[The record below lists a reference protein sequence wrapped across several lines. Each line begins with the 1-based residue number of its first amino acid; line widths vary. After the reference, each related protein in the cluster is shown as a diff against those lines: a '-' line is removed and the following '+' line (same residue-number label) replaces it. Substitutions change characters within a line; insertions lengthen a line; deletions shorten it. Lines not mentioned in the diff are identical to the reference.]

1 MEDEKKGFWDLIK
14 DFFSSISLKVKLF
27 FGAVAGIV
35 GFIAINSFRKKL
47 NDKKILELELERVR
61 AEIDIEKAQ
70 EDIDINNEK
79 INHLNERAEQIVA
92 EIAELDEKKEEQAE
106 KRKNKKVSNEELD
119 DFFDKRGF

>member
-1 MEDEKKGFWDLIK
+1 MEDESKGFWGLVK
-14 DFFSSISLKVKLF
+14 DFFNSISLKVKLF
-27 FGAVAGIV
+27 FGAVVGIA

-79 INHLNERAEQIVA
+79 INHLNQKAEQIVA
-92 EIAELDEKKEEQAE
+92 EIAELEEKREEQAE
-106 KRKNKKVSNEELD
+106 MRKEEKISNEELD